1 MRPNRLRLRLWLK
14 EARAPFLLL
23 SLVLAP
29 IGPLAARWESG
40 RFSGGRL
47 LWTALGLLL
56 AHISVNLFNE
66 YFDYKSGIDLKT
78 LRTPFSGGSGVL
90 SSGLLRPEEV
100 YRLGLATLAGAFG
113 IGLYLTIL
121 SGPLLLSLIF
131 AGGMIIYF
139 YTTHLARWGLGEL
152 AAGLGLGSLPVLGAY
167 FVQTGQFTPVAG
179 VASLAPGF
187 LTANL
192 LLLNEF
198 PDAEADRQ
206 GGRAH
211 LVILLGR
218 RRAAYIYVTL
228 LLATYLAIGVSVAL
242 RAMPRWCLLAFL
254 TLPLAWRAG
263 RTALKCYNDLPK
275 LIPALAA
282 NVLTILGTDLL
293 LSLGYLLAGPALADG
308 TLITK

>member
-1 MRPNRLRLRLWLK
+1 MRSARSRLILWFK
-14 EARAPFLLL
+14 EIRGPFLLL

-40 RFSGGRL
+40 LFSWSRL

-56 AHISVNLFNE
+56 AHISVNLLNE
-66 YFDYKSGIDLKT
+66 YFDYKSGIDLNTFK
-78 LRTPFSGGSGVL
+78 TPFSGGSGVL

-100 YRLGLATLAGAFG
+100 YRLGLASMLLAFG
-113 IGLYLTIL
+113 IGLYLVSL
-121 SGPLLLSLIF
+121 SGPLLLSLIL
-131 AGGMIIYF
+131 AGGAMIYF
-139 YTTHLARWGLGEL
+139 YTTHFARWALGE
-152 AAGLGLGSLPVLGAY
+152 AVAGLGLGSLPVLGAY
-167 FVQTGQFTPVAG
+167 FVQTGRFTPVAA

-218 RRAAYIYVTL
+218 RRAAYIYVAL
-228 LLATYLAIGVSVAL
+228 LIATYLTIGVSAAL

-263 RTALKCYNDLPK
+263 RTALKCYDDLAK

-282 NVLTILGTDLL
+282 NVLTVLGTDLL
-293 LSLGYLLAGPALADG
+293 LSLGYLLAWLGRH
-308 TLITK
+308 